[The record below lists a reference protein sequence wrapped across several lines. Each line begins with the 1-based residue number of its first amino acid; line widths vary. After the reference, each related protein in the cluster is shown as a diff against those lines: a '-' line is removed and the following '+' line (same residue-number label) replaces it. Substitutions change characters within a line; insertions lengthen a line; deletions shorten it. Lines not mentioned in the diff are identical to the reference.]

1 MRLMRSAPPPIK
13 AAAPGS
19 LPFFMAGLAAA
30 LAVVAAQAAPLACGA
45 AALAPYP
52 AAGAAP
58 TVQTW
63 TDTVAEAG
71 ASPRPDCTGLRSREF
86 VLLVAVSGRF
96 AHAGPA
102 DALLARVGAVSA
114 TKGMTYWS
122 QTDQRREVLITDAAA
137 VDGPETLKRR
147 ADFSPA
153 ELRTGQPLYFVQH
166 DNRATNDVPYQ
177 LRLRA
182 ASALGW
188 SVTYENVGPIKAY
201 LLTLFGP
208 GDVQSVITL
217 EQLAPGQWGYRSLTG
232 IRQVS
237 IGQVDRYRASYAN
250 RAVAMFEHLAKP

>member
-1 MRLMRSAPPPIK
+1 MSTHDIRTNRLFLMGWAIVALG
-13 AAAPGS
+13 AACASRG
-19 LPFFMAGLAAA
+19 
-30 LAVVAAQAAPLACGA
+30 AQAAPLACGTA
-45 AALAPYP
+45 APAPYP
-52 AAGAAP
+52 AAVAAP

-63 TDTVAEAG
+63 TG
-71 ASPRPDCTGLRSREF
+71 ASPESGGPPRPDCTGLRSREF

-96 AHAGPA
+96 AHAGSA

-137 VDGPETLKRR
+137 IDGPETLKRR

-182 ASALGW
+182 ASATGW
-188 SVTYENVGPIKAY
+188 SVTYENAGPIKAY

-217 EQLAPGQWGYRSLTG
+217 EQLEPGQWGYRSLTG
-232 IRQVS
+232 IRQVG
-237 IGQVDRYRASYAN
+237 IGSVDRYRASYVN
-250 RAVAMFEHLAKP
+250 RAVAMFEHLGKP